1 MNNICIHENNVYE
14 CDYCSPPEREKSIY
28 ESGKARGKAD
38 GIKEERERT
47 ERQKSIS
54 ADLWKLLDDIDTAS
68 DAFKTNYEGLAKYV
82 YNTQRKRFSI
92 MSGEEYDAIRSAK
105 EKL

>member
-1 MNNICIHENNVYE
+1 VSVAECIHGSVAYL
-14 CDYCSPPEREKSIY
+14 CIKCQPSDYN
-28 ESGKARGKAD
+28 RGKAD
-38 GIKEERERT
+38 GISEERERT

-82 YNTQRKRFSI
+82 YNTQRKRFAI
-92 MSGEEYDAIRSAK
+92 MTGEEYDAIRSAK